1 MKNKI
6 ISIIQALVLLWGV
19 TSCHSPEELGLTFN
33 AKVSTAS
40 LHRFRTMTAA
50 KIVSK
55 VR

>member
-19 TSCHSPEELGLTFN
+19 TSCHSPEELGSDIQREGT
-33 AKVSTAS
+33 TAS